1 MTVWAALLVKTG
13 WVAKI
18 RLEADSSTGAT
29 PNPLNWAACGEF
41 AASSFTVRVPVRAP
55 VAVGVNVTEIVQ
67 LDFAARVFGENGQV
81 DVCAKSPDAEIPE
94 MVSGA
99 VWLLNNVP
107 LITRLVVFTNWLP
120 NLREATDNVAGNT
133 PTPLSWAVCGEF
145 EASSLTVRVPE
156 RTPNAV
162 GVKVT
167 QILQLAPAASLF
179 GAFGQP
185 AVSAKS
191 PDTEM
196 LLMASGTVRV
206 LMRVTSLGVLAVCT
220 TVFANG
226 ALVGLK
232 V

>member
-1 MTVWAALLVKTG
+1 MKTG
-13 WVAKI
+13 WLAKI

-29 PNPLNWAACGEF
+29 PNPLNWAVCGEF
-41 AASSFTVRVPVRAP
+41 ATSSFTVRVPVRAP
-55 VAVGVNVTEIVQ
+55 VAVGENMTEIVQ
-67 LDFAARVFGENGQV
+67 LDFAARVLGESGQV

-94 MVSGA
+94 MVSGT
-99 VWLLNNVP
+99 VWLLNNVT
-107 LITRLVVFTNWLP
+107 LFARLVVFTNWLP
-120 NLREATDNVAGNT
+120 NLREATDNVAGST

-145 EASSLTVRVPE
+145 EALSLTVSVPE
-156 RTPNAV
+156 RSPNAV

-167 QILQLAPAASLF
+167 QILQLAPAASLL

-185 AVSAKS
+185 PVSAKS

-196 LLMASGTVRV
+196 LRMVSGTVRV
-206 LMRVTSLGVLAVCT
+206 LLRMTSLGVLVVCT

-226 ALVGLK
+226 TLVGLK